1 MSTVYTADEIQ
12 TMQDFIDIQI
22 ARLRAR
28 GWNTSYANQGMF
40 SNGDGFQPDYFY
52 IYATRDVDGDRETL
66 ESIYISIYNLETA
79 EQREAFAD
87 RILTKA
93 PPYTQYKVKTL
104 LELVS
109 KAQDLAADLEVPAD
123 FINPLLTM
131 ADQLR
136 KNILTY
142 NLED

>member
-1 MSTVYTADEIQ
+1 MSTVYDLDQIQ
-12 TMQDFIDIQI
+12 TMQNFIEMQI
-22 ARLRAR
+22 IRLIAS
-28 GWNTSYANQGMF
+28 GWNKSHASHGMTSHGE
-40 SNGDGFQPDYFY
+40 GFQPDYFY
-52 IYATRDVDGDRETL
+52 VYPIRDADGERENL
-66 ESIYISIYNLETA
+66 DSIYVAAYNLETA

-87 RILTKA
+87 RLLTKA

-109 KAQDLAADLEVPAD
+109 KAQDLAKDLEVPAD
-123 FINPLLTM
+123 FINPLTAM

-142 NLED
+142 NTED